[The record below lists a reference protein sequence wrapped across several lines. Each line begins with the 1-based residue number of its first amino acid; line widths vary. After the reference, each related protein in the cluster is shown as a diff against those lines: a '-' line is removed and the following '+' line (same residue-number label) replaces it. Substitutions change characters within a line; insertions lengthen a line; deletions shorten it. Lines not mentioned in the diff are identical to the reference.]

1 MTKIYIATLLAHMCI
16 QICKAQVNTPNGV
29 QVPSVALFA
38 YDNAGQYTNSQLQAL
53 QDQVQNGTFGP
64 SCKVLSNYSR
74 QYNCHGYAW
83 HVSTGGNQ
91 IGIRADLGGVT
102 PYVSGANPSYTQTNY
117 NSTKGKVR
125 VRYSGDHSAITTY
138 DGMFISK
145 WGPGPLV
152 KHNALDVPPGYG
164 NPSTCWTCNYA
175 PPLTSVYLDGKLIS
189 GSFQN
194 TTWGAH
200 NMQIFWGLD
209 PDTGPTFS
217 STVGSTI
224 INNQNSGTVNFTF
237 NGPSNNGGVSIAFC
251 GAPRHSFTF
260 FKPSGFKMQVYPNP
274 ADDEDIISISSDTQ
288 EDIQAVN
295 LDGEAN
301 NIVKLSL
308 LDDRHRIVQDYL
320 PDTMRGPT
328 TVKLK
333 AGLKGEY
340 FLKATFEDGTS
351 QIKRVLIK

>member
-1 MTKIYIATLLAHMCI
+1 MRKLFIIILLWCFRDGVSE
-16 QICKAQVNTPNGV
+16 AQVFTPNGV
-29 QVPSVALFA
+29 QVPPAALTT
-38 YDNAGQYTNSQLQAL
+38 YDNLTPNTNAELQAGQNAI
-53 QDQVQNGTFGP
+53 QNGVFGA
-64 SCKVLSNYSR
+64 SCVVIGNYSR

-91 IGIRADLGGVT
+91 IVILSATGGVT
-102 PYVSGANPSYTQTNY
+102 PYVSGANPSYVQTNY
-117 NSTKGKVR
+117 NNTKGKVR
-125 VRYSGDHSAITTY
+125 VRYSGDHSAVTTY

-145 WGPGPLV
+145 WGAGPLV
-152 KHNALDVPPGYG
+152 KHNALDVAPGYG
-164 NPSTCWTCNYA
+164 IPSTCWTCNYT

-194 TTWGAH
+194 TAWGAH

-209 PDTGPTFS
+209 PDTGPVFS
-217 STVGSTI
+217 STAGSTI
-224 INNQNSGTVNFTF
+224 INNQSSGVVNFNF
-237 NGPSNNGGVSIAFC
+237 SGPSNNGGLSIAFC

-274 ADDEDIISISSDTQ
+274 ADGEDIISISA
-288 EDIQAVN
+288 DIQDDIQTVN
-295 LDGEAN
+295 LDGQAN
-301 NIVKLSL
+301 KMVKLSL

-320 PDTMRGPT
+320 PDTMLSQT

-340 FLKATFEDGTS
+340 FLKATFEDGAT
-351 QIKRVLIK
+351 QTKRVLIK

>member
-1 MTKIYIATLLAHMCI
+1 MKNFVTTMLLYFLS
-16 QICKAQVNTPNGV
+16 KLLLAQVNTPNGV
-29 QVPSVALFA
+29 QVPPGAITV
-38 YDNAGQYTNSQLQAL
+38 YDNVSPNTNMELQAA
-53 QDQVQNGTFGP
+53 QNAIQNGLYGA
-64 SCKVLSNYSR
+64 SCLVIGNYSR

-91 IGIRADLGGVT
+91 VVILSAQGGIT
-102 PYVSGANPSYTQTNY
+102 PYVSGVNPSYTQTNY

-125 VRYSGDHSAITTY
+125 VRYTGDHSAITTY
-138 DGMFISK
+138 DGKFISK
-145 WGPGPLV
+145 WGAGPLV

-209 PDTGPTFS
+209 PDTVPIFS
-217 STVGSTI
+217 STAVSTI

-260 FKPSGFKMQVYPNP
+260 FKPSGAKMQVYPNP
-274 ADDEDIISISSDTQ
+274 VQDEGVISILSDSQ
-288 EDIQAVN
+288 EDIRAVN
-295 LDGEAN
+295 LDN
-301 NIVKLSL
+301 RVNKMIKLSL
-308 LDDRHRIVQDYL
+308 LDDRQQVLQDYL
-320 PDTMRGPT
+320 PDGEGNQT

-333 AGLKGEY
+333 AGLKGAY
-340 FLKATFEDGTS
+340 FLKATFEDGTI
-351 QIKRVLIK
+351 QTKRVLIEK